1 MNAAARRMDSPIRL
15 VNTDT
20 VRFMTMHW
28 VAISSLPPRL
38 PAMTGLEG
46 GFVTE
51 VNRNMD
57 ASASPL
63 TPRRTAMPIA
73 MTGYRIRCTAAVGSE

>member
-1 MNAAARRMDSPIRL
+1 
-15 VNTDT
+15 
-20 VRFMTMHW
+20 
-28 VAISSLPPRL
+28 
-38 PAMTGLEG
+38 
-46 GFVTE
+46 
-51 VNRNMD
+51 MD